1 MILTVF
7 PSPPPSSEKFRFV
20 DHSIVYRRICRCSFQ
35 EKGCPRKKNNISPG
49 APSGSCLSLSPFFRF
64 AGAKG
69 GKGAGRGRG
78 DPGQWMRKKKLNRY
92 SGGSKELP
100 MCHWSKW
107 NHRRAFSSA
116 TTMRTPIAQKGSGRT
131 QVTPVVVSSSC
142 FRHRKWLTNIRG
154 QCRLKLTAF
163 V

>member
-7 PSPPPSSEKFRFV
+7 PPSPLLPPKSFGLSITRLFIAGFV
-20 DHSIVYRRICRCSFQ
+20 
-35 EKGCPRKKNNISPG
+35 G
-49 APSGSCLSLSPFFRF
+49 APFR
-64 AGAKG
+64 K
-69 GKGAGRGRG
+69 RVV
-78 DPGQWMRKKKLNRY
+78 PEKKKIFRLAPLPGRASLYLPSFVSQGPRVGRVRAGGGEIRGNEWEKRNSID